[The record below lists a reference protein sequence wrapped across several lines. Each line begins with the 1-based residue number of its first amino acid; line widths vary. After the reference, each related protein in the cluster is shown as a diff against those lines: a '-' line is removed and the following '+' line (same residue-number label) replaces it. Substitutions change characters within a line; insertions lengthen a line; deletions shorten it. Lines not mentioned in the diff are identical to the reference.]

1 MYPCND
7 CDMEFSTK
15 SYASIHHQKVHQGI
29 NYNCDLCDKKFTQK
43 GGLRFYKNTV
53 HGNMPKDWK
62 CEFCEASFYTKTFL
76 LKHKCMREKA
86 QINDN

>member
-43 GGLRFYKNTV
+43 RRSMISQEYCAWKYAKGLE
-53 HGNMPKDWK
+53 M
-62 CEFCEASFYTKTFL
+62 
-76 LKHKCMREKA
+76 
-86 QINDN
+86 